1 MRQTTRFVLASF
13 RLPLE
18 SRWCRAIDTHNTLRS
33 LGETDVL
40 DRERG
45 REEDSPVGGRGAAKR
60 VTVARQRQTTRPGG
74 RVREQG
80 VEGCG
85 AGRTAQLQQA
95 AATTADKAVT
105 AAGKATP
112 TVNSTENHDSPSPK
126 LK

>member
-1 MRQTTRFVLASF
+1 
-13 RLPLE
+13 
-18 SRWCRAIDTHNTLRS
+18 
-33 LGETDVL
+33 
-40 DRERG
+40 
-45 REEDSPVGGRGAAKR
+45 
-60 VTVARQRQTTRPGG
+60 
-74 RVREQG
+74 VREQG